1 MNKVIDKIQ
10 ESGTVTGKS
19 GRIHKLHSPI
29 NRQEGLFVYNLI
41 QADAS
46 VKKTLEIGCAYGLPS
61 LHICAAT
68 NGRED
73 AWHTI
78 IDPLQNTLWDGV
90 GIQNLDAADFDA
102 FELIENKSEFALP
115 LLVQEEEGQFDFVF
129 VEGSQTFDHALLDC
143 FYATRLLRLGG
154 YLVLDSVTRTPARCA
169 ADFLNT
175 LPCYEEYASVREPLP
190 KPWPLRL
197 LRLLREPISRLLK
210 EEHLHSVR
218 QQTFLKNKNTRMV
231 AFKKIAEDERGGP
244 AILG

>member
-1 MNKVIDKIQ
+1 MNKVIDSIQ
-10 ESGTVTGKS
+10 KTGTVTGKS

-41 QADAS
+41 RADAS

-90 GIQNLDAADFDA
+90 GIQNLDAAEFDA

-115 LLVQEEEGQFDFVF
+115 LLVQEEKGQFDFVF

-154 YLVLDSVTRTPARCA
+154 YLVLDSLSRTPARCA
-169 ADFLNT
+169 VDFLNT
-175 LPCYEEYASVREPLP
+175 LPCYEEYASVLEPLP
-190 KPWPLRL
+190 PNPWLRRL
-197 LRLLREPISRLLK
+197 LSLVRKPISRLFTEEDLK
-210 EEHLHSVR
+210 SSLPEP
-218 QQTFLKNKNTRMV
+218 FLKSRNTRMI
-231 AFKKIAEDERGGP
+231 AFKKIAEDTRDRDR
-244 AILG
+244 

>member
-1 MNKVIDKIQ
+1 MNKVIDRIQ
-10 ESGTVTGKS
+10 KTGTVTGKS

-41 QADAS
+41 RADAS

-90 GIQNLDAADFDA
+90 GIQNLDAAEFDA

-115 LLVQEEEGQFDFVF
+115 LLVQEEKGQFDFVF

-154 YLVLDSVTRTPARCA
+154 YLVLDSLSRTPARCA
-169 ADFLNT
+169 VDFLNT
-175 LPCYEEYASVREPLP
+175 LPCYEEYASVLEPLP
-190 KPWPLRL
+190 PTPWLRRL
-197 LRLLREPISRLLK
+197 LSLVRKPISRLFTEEDLK
-210 EEHLHSVR
+210 SSLQEP
-218 QQTFLKNKNTRMV
+218 FLKSRNTRMI
-231 AFKKIAEDERGGP
+231 AFKKIAEDTRDRDT
-244 AILG
+244 